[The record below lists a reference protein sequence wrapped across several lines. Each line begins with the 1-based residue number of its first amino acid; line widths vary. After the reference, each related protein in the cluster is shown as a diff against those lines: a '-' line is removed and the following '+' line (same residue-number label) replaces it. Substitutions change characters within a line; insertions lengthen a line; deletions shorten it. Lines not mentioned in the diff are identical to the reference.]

1 MAEATANGFGKAEAP
16 PKPAMAG
23 PYTATSL
30 EQEKRQLQNKLWE
43 LQKSGIDAKAK
54 WWSFCKIHA
63 EGNTDPKN
71 HDAAFLT
78 TFFESFEAG
87 DIGIE
92 EGCPFTA
99 AKGGK
104 DSGKGWGKDGGKAG
118 GKDGGKG
125 WGKDSGKSWGKD
137 SGKGWGKD
145 SGKGCGKD
153 SGKGWGKDSGSKG
166 GKGDKGGKSGGG
178 GKPNDCKI
186 FVGGIPNTATEEE
199 LRAHFAYYGTVAEC
213 NMKYDDWGGFRGF
226 AFLVFSNA
234 AEAQKVLADAA
245 NQNFKGK
252 WIDCKSP
259 AANTGGGD
267 KGGSKGGDKG
277 GKFDKG
283 GKGGGKFDKGGKG
296 GGKFD
301 KGGKGGKDKGGG
313 WGGGKW

>member
-16 PKPAMAG
+16 PKPAIAG
-23 PYTATSL
+23 PYAATL
-30 EQEKRQLQNKLWE
+30 DQEKRTLQNKLWE

-71 HDAAFLT
+71 HDVAFLQ
-78 TFFESFEAG
+78 TFFESYEAG

-104 DSGKGWGKDGGKAG
+104 DSGKGWSKDGGKAG
-118 GKDGGKG
+118 GKDGGK
-125 WGKDSGKSWGKD
+125 DF
-137 SGKGWGKD
+137 GKGWGKD
-145 SGKGCGKD
+145 SGKGWGKD

-178 GKPNDCKI
+178 GGGKPNDCKI
-186 FVGGIPNTATEEE
+186 FVGGLPQGCTEDE
-199 LRAHFAYYGTVAEC
+199 LKAHFAYYGTVAEC

-226 AFLVFSNA
+226 AFVVFDNA
-234 AEAQKVLADAA
+234 ATAQSVLADAA

-252 WIDCKSP
+252 WIDCKNP
-259 AANTGGGD
+259 TANTGGGGD

-296 GGKFD
+296 G
-301 KGGKGGKDKGGG
+301 KDKGGG

>member
-1 MAEATANGFGKAEAP
+1 MAEAAANGFGKAEAP
-16 PKPAMAG
+16 AKPTAPG
-23 PYTATSL
+23 PYTPTID
-30 EQEKRQLQNKLWE
+30 QEKRALQNKLWE

-71 HDAAFLT
+71 HDVAFLQ
-78 TFFESFEAG
+78 TFFESYEAG

-125 WGKDSGKSWGKD
+125 WGKDSGKGFGKD

-145 SGKGCGKD
+145 SGKGFGKD
-153 SGKGWGKDSGSKG
+153 SGKGGKG

-178 GKPNDCKI
+178 KPNDCKI
-186 FVGGIPNTATEEE
+186 FVGGVPKGATEDE
-199 LRAHFAYYGTVAEC
+199 LKAHFTYYGTVVEC
-213 NMKYDDWGGFRGF
+213 SMKYDDWGGFRGF
-226 AFLVFSNA
+226 AFVVFDNA
-234 AEAQKVLADAA
+234 ASAQAVLADAA
-245 NQNFKGK
+245 NQTFKGK
-252 WIDCKSP
+252 WIDCKNP
-259 AANTGGGD
+259 ASNTGD
-267 KGGSKGGDKG
+267 KGGSKGGDKGGKFDKGKGG

-301 KGGKGGKDKGGG
+301 KGGKGGKGGG